1 MNDIITK
8 QKLRNDW
15 RALVKD
21 LEIVLGEVK
30 MDLSDKAT
38 AVRARLE
45 KNLEAARDRLAE
57 IEDEIKDQAA
67 DAAQAADDYVHE
79 NPWQSAGIALGVG
92 FILGVLISRSTR

>member
-1 MNDIITK
+1 MNDIVTK

-15 RALVKD
+15 KSLVKD

-30 MDLSDKAT
+30 SDLGDKAT

-57 IEDEIKDQAA
+57 IEDDIKDQAVE
-67 DAAQAADDYVHE
+67 AAKVPDEYVHE
-79 NPWQSAGIALGVG
+79 NPWQSAGVALGVG
-92 FILGVLISRSTR
+92 LVLGVLISRTLR